1 MLDGVVG
8 APGDGGAPIGREA
21 RVDEAHGHEE
31 DETVAHLR
39 AAREHAEHLRHRLEG
54 LAAQIAESEDSI
66 ADVYEQSARVRPHAA
81 ERLQEAARHAREF
94 AARERASLR
103 DPDDTGSGDQP

>member
-1 MLDGVVG
+1 M
-8 APGDGGAPIGREA
+8 
-21 RVDEAHGHEE
+21 DEDQRHGERR
-31 DETVAHLR
+31 TVADLR
-39 AAREHAEHLRHRLEG
+39 AAQEHAEHLRGRLEG
-54 LAAQIAESEDSI
+54 LAERIAESEDSI

-103 DPDDTGSGDQP
+103 DPDDTGSGDEP